1 MFGGGKAHTIASRFR
16 VTCTTTKITPPIAAP
31 KYSISSFVITRMASV
46 RRTAISIGCSLS
58 RSNPEMVKQI
68 LTEARSH
75 KFFSDKPVTEADLET
90 LYDLAKM
97 APSASNGCPMRITF
111 VISPEGKERVLKAS
125 NPGNVE
131 KIASAPVTMIIAYD
145 TKFYDQYPQLAPH
158 MPSPPNEAS
167 IPDAALEK
175 IALRNSSLQAGFVMV
190 AARSLGLD
198 CGQCQDL
205 RMKSSMICSTP
216 ALTGARTS

>member
-1 MFGGGKAHTIASRFR
+1 M
-16 VTCTTTKITPPIAAP
+16 
-31 KYSISSFVITRMASV
+31 
-46 RRTAISIGCSLS
+46 
-58 RSNPEMVKQI
+58 SNPEMIKQI

-75 KFFSDKPVTEADLET
+75 KFFSDKPVTEAELKT
-90 LYDLAKM
+90 LYDLAIM
-97 APSASNGCPMRITF
+97 EPSASNGCPLRITF
-111 VISPEGKERVLKAS
+111 VTSPVVKERVLKAS

-145 TKFYDQYPQLAPH
+145 TTFYDQYPKLAPH

-167 IPDAALEK
+167 LPDAALER

-198 CGQCQDL
+198 CGP
-205 RMKSSMICSTP
+205 MSGFKNEIIEIYSTP

>member
-1 MFGGGKAHTIASRFR
+1 M
-16 VTCTTTKITPPIAAP
+16 
-31 KYSISSFVITRMASV
+31 
-46 RRTAISIGCSLS
+46 
-58 RSNPEMVKQI
+58 SNPELIKQI

-75 KFFSDKPVTEADLET
+75 KFFSDKPVTEAELKT

-111 VISPEGKERVLKAS
+111 VTSPEGKERVLKAS

-145 TKFYDQYPQLAPH
+145 TKFYDQYPKLAPH

-167 IPDAALEK
+167 LPDAALER

-198 CGQCQDL
+198 CGPKSGFKNDIIDDL
-205 RMKSSMICSTP
+205 FYAGTNWRSNFIINLGHGNGETIRP
-216 ALTGARTS
+216 RAARLDFDEACEIV